1 MYPESLV
8 VLVLFCDVVFR
19 FLILPPGTESTY
31 QVESLK
37 DASLLLHASLSLLLN
52 LLRTSSHTSSGVV
65 QLYKNP
71 GDGSRRQRDK
81 RTLAEQIQ
89 AVQLANLSPVLART
103 WSTTSRRRRLRT
115 GPWAVLA
122 TGASDFVEQGG
133 QELVHYLQQSEVK
146 TQGCQGVCF
155 NLVLP
160 EGQQTVDGL

>member
-89 AVQLANLSPVLART
+89 ARSVSQLVSSV
-103 WSTTSRRRRLRT
+103 
-115 GPWAVLA
+115 G
-122 TGASDFVEQGG
+122 
-133 QELVHYLQQSEVK
+133 K
-146 TQGCQGVCF
+146 
-155 NLVLP
+155 NLVNHLTQKKV
-160 EGQQTVDGL
+160 ENRALGCARHWGK